1 MALGGDVVTTISFPT
16 PPRPNLLKAAL
27 HRPRIPSP
35 LVIPRIE
42 VEIER
47 AELIDDPRYRSLCGF
62 ASEKPPI
69 TAPHLLAS
77 AAHIAIVAHRSMP
90 LPAMGLVHTRNLITA
105 HQPLEAGMPLCL
117 QVYTEGHRHV
127 RAGVEFDVHTAA
139 ILDGAVVWEE
149 VSTYLSRAVQGS
161 GDARQPEPPP
171 LRQLVISTHWRLPAD
186 LGRRYGWISGDMN
199 PIHMTAASARL
210 FGFSRAI
217 IHGMWTLGRSAAQL
231 QFESPGRLTC
241 TFRRPAMLPSSV
253 YFHAGDDGCFEV
265 RSVKHNKLILE
276 GMASQGLSRRS

>member
-1 MALGGDVVTTISFPT
+1 MVTTLSFPT
-16 PPRPNLLKAAL
+16 PPRPNLLRAAL
-27 HRPRIPSP
+27 HRPRIPQP
-35 LVIPRIE
+35 LEIPRIE

-47 AELIDDPRYRSLCGF
+47 AELKDDLRYRRLCGF
-62 ASEKPPI
+62 TGPQPPI

-149 VSTYLSRAVQGS
+149 VSTYLSRAVEGN
-161 GDARQPEPPP
+161 GEARQPEPAPI
-171 LRQLVISTHWRLPAD
+171 RAGVISTHWHLPSD

-199 PIHMTAASARL
+199 PIHMTASSARL
-210 FGFSRAI
+210 FGFPRAI
-217 IHGMWTLGRSAAQL
+217 IHGMWTLGRAAAQL
-231 QFESPGRLTC
+231 QFSSPGRLTC
-241 TFRRPAMLPSSV
+241 TFRRPALLPSSV
-253 YFHAGDDGCFEV
+253 YFHASAEGLFEV
-265 RSVKHNKLILE
+265 RSTENGKLVLN
-276 GMASQGLSRRS
+276 GTAKSARRLSRRS